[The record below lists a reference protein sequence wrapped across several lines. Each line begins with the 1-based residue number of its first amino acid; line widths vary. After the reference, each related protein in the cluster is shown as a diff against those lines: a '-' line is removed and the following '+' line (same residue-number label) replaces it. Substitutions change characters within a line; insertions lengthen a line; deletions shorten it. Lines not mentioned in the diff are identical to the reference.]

1 MKFILLAILV
11 IWLIGYFRFTG
22 KRRYFKKLEI
32 VAEQRHAKLH
42 TRQSA
47 IDLACAYMNTQR
59 YVDAYDLYSKA
70 LDDNPLQS
78 ADIQGNMDFCKKPLP
93 WSSGLKNHRM
103 NYWHDFMLVRLGA
116 RRKNMMSED
125 AILALDN
132 YNITGKI
139 M

>member
-1 MKFILLAILV
+1 MKYILIAILV
-11 IWLIGYFRFTG
+11 IWLWGYFRFIG
-22 KRRYFKKLEI
+22 KRRSYKKMEM
-32 VAEQRHAKLH
+32 VMEHRHARLH

-59 YVDAYDLYSKA
+59 YADAYGLYSKA
-70 LDDNPLQS
+70 LDESSLQS
-78 ADIQGNMDFCKKPLP
+78 TDIKGNMEFCKKPLP

-125 AILALDN
+125 AILAMDN
-132 YNITGKI
+132 YDITGKLQ
-139 M
+139 